1 VLKTYYNNRDI
12 AQRPPMTANTDPNFA
27 PSADRIDPFISKI
40 PPFSFL
46 PDDEFEKIE
55 KELTSVTHPKGTL
68 LFIQGSTVV
77 KQLHIIRKGAVER
90 YYEEGG
96 KKILRGMLG
105 EGDTYGGISMLVND
119 GISVRTVFVCE
130 DTEFYTLE
138 KARFLELCKTYA
150 AFSEYFTD
158 AFGKHMIDRSYAAIL
173 KNNNLGDESP
183 QLFNMPIKTVC
194 RLNPLSCRLDTSI
207 QDAAGAMTTHKCSS
221 IFVRKPEGNYAGVV
235 TDNDFRK
242 KVVAQGYDIHRP
254 VSDIMSVPLHTIEID
269 ALVSEALMEM
279 MDTNLKHLAVTDPDG
294 KIVGV
299 VTNSDILSAQ
309 ELSPFFIIREISS
322 ANTIEDI
329 IQVQER
335 VPRLI
340 HNMINSGAKSKVAT
354 KLIAKISDEITH
366 KMILL
371 ALQQLGPAPAEFAFM
386 TLGSEGRMEQTLK
399 TDQDNAIIFADVPD
413 GDYAAVT
420 RYFHGLG
427 EQVCEW
433 LDQAG
438 YAFCKGDIMAR
449 NPKWCQPL
457 SQWKSCFKSWIR
469 ISSQQDLLDAAIFFD
484 FRGAYG
490 NMDLVDELRLYL
502 FEMLKGWSRFF
513 RDMTINALRFKPP
526 IGFFRNFV
534 LESKGQHRNKFD
546 LKKAMT
552 PIVDFARIYA
562 LYHNISETNTQERL
576 YHLFL
581 KKVLDENEYN
591 ELDQAYNYLM
601 QQRLLCQINSLTK
614 HRKPENHI
622 NPKKLSRIEQ
632 TSLKEIFKRIEGIQ
646 NRMDLN
652 FTGGIR

>member
-1 VLKTYYNNRDI
+1 
-12 AQRPPMTANTDPNFA
+12 
-27 PSADRIDPFISKI
+27 
-40 PPFSFL
+40 
-46 PDDEFEKIE
+46 
-55 KELTSVTHPKGTL
+55 
-68 LFIQGSTVV
+68 
-77 KQLHIIRKGAVER
+77 
-90 YYEEGG
+90 
-96 KKILRGMLG
+96 
-105 EGDTYGGISMLVND
+105 
-119 GISVRTVFVCE
+119 
-130 DTEFYTLE
+130 
-138 KARFLELCKTYA
+138 
-150 AFSEYFTD
+150 
-158 AFGKHMIDRSYAAIL
+158 
-173 KNNNLGDESP
+173 
-183 QLFNMPIKTVC
+183 
-194 RLNPLSCRLDTSI
+194 
-207 QDAAGAMTTHKCSS
+207 
-221 IFVRKPEGNYAGVV
+221 
-235 TDNDFRK
+235 
-242 KVVAQGYDIHRP
+242 
-254 VSDIMSVPLHTIEID
+254 
-269 ALVSEALMEM
+269 
-279 MDTNLKHLAVTDPDG
+279 
-294 KIVGV
+294 
-299 VTNSDILSAQ
+299 
-309 ELSPFFIIREISS
+309 
-322 ANTIEDI
+322 
-329 IQVQER
+329 
-335 VPRLI
+335 
-340 HNMINSGAKSKVAT
+340 
-354 KLIAKISDEITH
+354 
-366 KMILL
+366 
-371 ALQQLGPAPAEFAFM
+371 
-386 TLGSEGRMEQTLK
+386 
-399 TDQDNAIIFADVPD
+399 
-413 GDYAAVT
+413 
-420 RYFHGLG
+420 
-427 EQVCEW
+427 
-433 LDQAG
+433 
-438 YAFCKGDIMAR
+438 MAR